1 MSQPDNDE
9 RATHREPSLARE
21 VGSHVVSKLEDWL
34 RWTLWGAAIGAAAF
48 GAVGLWYF
56 GTTGLALGALVGA
69 VAGGLAGLVF
79 YYQVS

>member
-21 VGSHVVSKLEDWL
+21 VGSHVASELRSWL
-34 RWTLWGAAIGAAAF
+34 RWTLWGAAIGAVAL

-56 GTTGLALGALVGA
+56 GTTGLVIGALVGA
-69 VAGGLAGLVF
+69 VAGGLGGLVF
-79 YYQVS
+79 YYQAS